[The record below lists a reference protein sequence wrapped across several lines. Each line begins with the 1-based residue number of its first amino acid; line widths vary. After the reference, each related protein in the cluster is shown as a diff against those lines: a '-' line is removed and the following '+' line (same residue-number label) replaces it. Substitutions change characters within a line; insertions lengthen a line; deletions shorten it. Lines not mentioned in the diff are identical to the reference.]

1 MIAAII
7 SCYDSVSAKMQ
18 HNQLHGKTFVQNIM
32 VSYKKVLL
40 ATGSQ
45 PNIAFKNIYF

>member
-1 MIAAII
+1 MIVAII
-7 SCYDSVSAKMQ
+7 SCYESVSAKKQ
-18 HNQLHGKTFVQNIM
+18 QNQLHRKTFVQTIM
-32 VSYKKVLL
+32 VSDEKVLL